1 VPSEKKQELAGLKFS
16 ADEYLDM
23 EVKRLCSHAILPR
36 RATDGSAGYD
46 LFSSDAVTIG
56 PGDLVCVPTGIAI
69 RVPPGTYG
77 RIAPR
82 SGVTVKHNV
91 HVGAGVIDADYTGE
105 IKVVLCNNGRNPVD
119 FKAFDR
125 IAQLV
130 LEKNEIAEVIEV
142 QELSQTVRGSGG
154 FGSTGN

>member
-1 VPSEKKQELAGLKFS
+1 
-16 ADEYLDM
+16 M
-23 EVKRLCSHAILPR
+23 EVKRLHAHAILPR

-46 LFSSDAVTIG
+46 LFSSDAVTMW

-69 RVPPGTYG
+69 KVPPGTYG

-82 SGVTVKHNV
+82 SGITVKHNV

-105 IKVVLCNNGRNPVD
+105 IRVVLCNNGKNAVS
-119 FKAFDR
+119 FGAFDR

-142 QELSQTVRGSGG
+142 QELGETERGAGG
-154 FGSTGN
+154 FGSTGK

>member
-1 VPSEKKQELAGLKFS
+1 MSTQ
-16 ADEYLDM
+16 M

-105 IKVVLCNNGRNPVD
+105 IRVVLCNNGKNTVE

-130 LEKNEIAEVIEV
+130 LEKIEIAEVIEV
-142 QELSQTVRGSGG
+142 QELSQTDRGSGG

>member
-1 VPSEKKQELAGLKFS
+1 
-16 ADEYLDM
+16 M
-23 EVKRLCSHAILPR
+23 EVKRLCSQAILPR

-46 LFSSDAVTIG
+46 LCCSDDVTIQ
-56 PGDLVCVPTGIAI
+56 PGELVCAPTGISVK
-69 RVPPGTYG
+69 VPSGTYG

-91 HVGAGVIDADYTGE
+91 HVGAGVIDSDYTGE
-105 IKVVLCNNGRNPVD
+105 IKVVLYNASKNVVT

-125 IAQLV
+125 IAQLILEKIELVQVTEV
-130 LEKNEIAEVIEV
+130 LELGETA
-142 QELSQTVRGSGG
+142 RGSGG

>member
-1 VPSEKKQELAGLKFS
+1 
-16 ADEYLDM
+16 M
-23 EVKRLCSHAILPR
+23 EVKRLHSHAILPR
-36 RATDGSAGYD
+36 RATAGSAGYD
-46 LFSSDAVTIG
+46 LFSTDAVTLG
-56 PGDLVCVPTGIAI
+56 PGDLMCVPTGIAI

-91 HVGAGVIDADYTGE
+91 HVGAGVIDEDYTGE
-105 IKVVLCNNGRNPVD
+105 IKVVLYNNGKNSVE
-119 FKAFDR
+119 FSAFDR

-130 LEKNEIAEVIEV
+130 LEKIEIAEVIEV
-142 QELSQTVRGSGG
+142 QELSETNRGSGG